1 MKESALVV
9 LALAGLM
16 ACGPREQASESE
28 SPAPVPEAPA
38 PVQASLDPN
47 AWQVPVDVTN
57 AGNNPTQGNWS
68 DLAWQTFIAINW
80 PAVAPSST
88 SNPGQP
94 NTQST
99 LGASVSGALIP
110 TVWLTYRDLGTTFL
124 PKGADP
130 GSWGSVPFE
139 PIPSGCQAV
148 QAGSVAP
155 GFQPMVLDFISK
167 VDSAPIP
174 QDQIDEAGAGPLIDQ
189 FGRYVIYDVRLNQ
202 AEFTY
207 IQMPQTRYY
216 DAVNQVNAF
225 KSPNTGI
232 VPLPRN
238 GQESYFNP
246 ALPAYAQFGALEVK
260 ASWRVLDPQKDVFS
274 RYYTQAGYFLQPDGK
289 TCEGPV
295 TFGLV
300 GLHILRLTPTT
311 PSTWYWATFEQVD
324 NTDAPAGV
332 KRPDGSALTASF
344 STPGTPNGNCPSTG
358 YNVDPT
364 PVTGNISWTNTNTPV
379 NVCRVTPV
387 SADVEAINQKW
398 QGKVQGTVWANY
410 ELIDTV
416 NPAVQGGPSYPFPPI
431 NAPGT
436 PVNTNV
442 MANSTMETYFQTTSC
457 MNCHGSASP
466 QGAPS
471 PLTSANQIF
480 TFVLQNA
487 GSSNPSLKVKRPSM
501 LGGLVKGH

>member
-1 MKESALVV
+1 MKNSLLVV
-9 LALAGLM
+9 LALAGLIG
-16 ACGPREQASESE
+16 CGPREQTSE
-28 SPAPVPEAPA
+28 SPAPVPEPSA
-38 PVQASLDPN
+38 PVQASLDPK
-47 AWQVPVDVTN
+47 AWVVPVDVTN
-57 AGNNPTQGNWS
+57 AGNNPTQDNWS
-68 DLAWQTFIAINW
+68 DLAWQSFIAINW
-80 PAVAPSST
+80 PAVAPSAT

-94 NTQST
+94 DTQST
-99 LGASVSGALIP
+99 LGASASGGALIP
-110 TVWLTYRDLGTTFL
+110 TVWLTYRDLAGTFL

-139 PIPSGCQAV
+139 PVPSGCQPI

-155 GFQPMVLDFISK
+155 GFSPMVLDMISK
-167 VDSAPIP
+167 VDAAPIP
-174 QDQIDEAGAGPLIDQ
+174 EDEIDEAGAGPLIDQ
-189 FGRYVIYDVRLNQ
+189 LGRYAAYDVRLNQ

-225 KSPNTGI
+225 KPPSTGI
-232 VPLPRN
+232 VALPRN
-238 GQESYFNP
+238 GQETYFNP
-246 ALPAYAQFGALEVK
+246 PLPSYAQFGVLEVK
-260 ASWRVLDPQKDVFS
+260 ASWRVLDSQKDVFS
-274 RYYTQAGYFLQPDGK
+274 RYYTQTGYFLQPDGK

-332 KRPDGSALTASF
+332 KRPDGSPLTASF
-344 STPGTPNGNCPSTG
+344 SPAGTPNGNCPTTG
-358 YNVDPT
+358 YNVSP
-364 PVTGNISWTNTNTPV
+364 PAVTGNIPWTNTNTPV
-379 NVCRVTPV
+379 NVCRVTPI
-387 SADVEAINQKW
+387 SAAVAAINAKW
-398 QGKVQGTVWANY
+398 QGKVAGTVWANY

-416 NPAVQGGPSYPFPPI
+416 NPAVTGNPSYPFPPI
-431 NAPGT
+431 NDPGT
-436 PVNTNV
+436 PVNTDV

-457 MNCHGSASP
+457 MSCHGSGTP

-471 PLTSANQIF
+471 TVTSANQIF

-487 GSSNPSLKVKRPSM
+487 GSSNPSLRVKRPSM